1 MYNTNVIPTMEFEEG
16 DEEELD
22 AGLPESTFAAS
33 VAETVAS
40 VVGASSQ
47 QSEEIKVQ
55 ERGGTMT
62 LTGP

>member
-1 MYNTNVIPTMEFEEG
+1 MEFEEG